1 MAQDALSRWRQ
12 FCSDLA
18 SAGEQVLS
26 YEANEREQA
35 EGMRYLSRLM
45 RVGLEMHLESKNPDY
60 PEFYQA
66 SHRTAKIGADNPDNY
81 YQNATISGDRSYR
94 IYGHR
99 GSVPILSFATKAN
112 RYAVDGTM
120 ASTGELDVR
129 DMTIAPDGSFE
140 IIVSRERPA
149 GADNWLGLEEDSSM
163 VLVRQ
168 TFHIR
173 SEEESARVEIEAI
186 DPPPH
191 DTELELQSVSDGL
204 KMTTDF
210 VSGTAQ
216 LFIHWAE
223 TFKANN
229 FNSVDTVDQT
239 MFFKAGGDPTIY
251 YLHGW
256 WELEKGEALVI
267 KTRVPVCEG
276 WNFQLNNIWM
286 ESLDYRYHTIHT
298 NNKLANYN
306 EDGSVTIVVSETD
319 PGFGNWLKTCGHTR
333 GTMLFRWTGA
343 DEHPVPE
350 TTVEKLT

>member
-1 MAQDALSRWRQ
+1 MSDNALSKWQQ
-12 FCSDLA
+12 FCNDLA
-18 SAGEQVLS
+18 QAGQQVLS
-26 YEANEREQA
+26 YDANEREQA

-66 SHRTAKIGADNPDNY
+66 SHQTAKIGADNPDNY
-81 YQNATISGDRSYR
+81 YQNATITGDRVYK

-112 RYAVDGTM
+112 RYAIDGTM

-129 DMTIAPDGSFE
+129 DMVINSDGTFE
-140 IIVSRERPA
+140 IIASHEKPHDAV
-149 GADNWLGLEEDSSM
+149 NWLPLEKDSSM

-173 SEEESARVEIEAI
+173 EEEKPALVEIEAVN
-186 DPPPH
+186 PPPH
-191 DTELELQSVSDGL
+191 DSALRLSTVTEGL
-204 KMTTDF
+204 KMTSDF
-210 VSGTAQ
+210 VAGTAQ

-229 FNSVDTVDQT
+229 FNSLDTVDQT
-239 MFFKAGGDPTIY
+239 MFFKAGGDPTIF

-256 WELEKGEALVI
+256 WELKPGEALKI
-267 KTRVPVCEG
+267 TTHIPECEG

-286 ESLDYRYHTIHT
+286 ESLDYRYHNIHT
-298 NNKLANYN
+298 NNKLAEYN
-306 EDGSVTIVVSETD
+306 ADGTVTIIVSETD
-319 PGFGNWLKTCGHTR
+319 PGSGNWVKTCGHER

-343 DEHPVPE
+343 NEHPVPE
-350 TTVEKLT
+350 TKIERIS